1 MSNIPKHLLEAKL
14 INDEQWQEYQLYKQE
29 KEMTLNKIA
38 ILKDKIKNKYNIDL
52 VIKDINDV
60 FNYFKENEVWQE
72 YSKMYLLFM
81 ETYNTCLIANDRGG
95 NNEK

>member
-14 INDEQWQEYQLYKQE
+14 INDEQWEEYQIYKQE
-29 KEMTLNKIA
+29 KEMTLNKIT
-38 ILKDKIKNKYNIDL
+38 ILKDKIKNKYDIEL

-81 ETYNTCLIANDRGG
+81 KTYNTCLMANGKGG